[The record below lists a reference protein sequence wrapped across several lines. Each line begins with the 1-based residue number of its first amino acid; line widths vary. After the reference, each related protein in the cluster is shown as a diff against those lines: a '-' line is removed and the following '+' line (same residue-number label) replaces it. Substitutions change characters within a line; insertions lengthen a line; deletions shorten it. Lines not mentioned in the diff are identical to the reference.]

1 MIELKSFRNPNSG
14 LKSQHQIGGSVSI
27 KIKIET
33 EGSFWNQELDNTDT
47 LPEKI
52 NRLQTAL

>member
-1 MIELKSFRNPNSG
+1 MMELKSFRIQNSG

-33 EGSFWNQELDNTDT
+33 EGSFWNQELDNTYM

-52 NRLQTAL
+52 NRLQPAL